1 MVRFSNGI
9 QTSVGPNHSK
19 TGQKCSVFKWLTITQ
34 TSVDPNHSKTGQKN
48 TGIQMNP
55 VFGCPVFRWL
65 LKSVF
70 YPFPGSLRLGS
81 QMNRLIQVTGQMLIF
96 LITLSL
102 GITFFYNLKPNSP
115 GATSFW
121 VPTSIWES
129 LLNAGENH
137 RPE

>member
-1 MVRFSNGI
+1 
-9 QTSVGPNHSK
+9 
-19 TGQKCSVFKWLTITQ
+19 
-34 TSVDPNHSKTGQKN
+34 
-48 TGIQMNP
+48 MNS
-55 VFGCPVFRWL
+55 VFGCLVFGWL

-81 QMNRLIQVTGQMLIF
+81 QMNRLIQVTGQILIF

-102 GITFFYNLKPNSP
+102 GITFFYNLKPNSQ

-121 VPTSIWES
+121 VPTSVWES

-137 RPE
+137 RPEALGVKDRNLPYPHTNREQKLYLTEL